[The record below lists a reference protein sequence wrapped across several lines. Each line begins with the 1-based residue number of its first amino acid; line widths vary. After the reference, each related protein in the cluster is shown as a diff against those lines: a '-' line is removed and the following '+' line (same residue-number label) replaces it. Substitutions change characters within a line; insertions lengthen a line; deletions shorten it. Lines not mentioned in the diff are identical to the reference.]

1 MVYTPSMNA
10 CLSNVRYPTTECKKL
25 EVAAAA
31 NPHILRTRV
40 AKRPNGL
47 KQWSEPS
54 PASPGQ
60 ARGLAAPNIVKIG
73 HVVPKIKFM
82 GRRRHFLGKLC
93 VIIVNVQRLGSQT
106 HHLLSA

>member
-10 CLSNVRYPTTECKKL
+10 RLSNPRYPTIKRKEL

-31 NPHILRTRV
+31 NPHILRIRV
-40 AKRPNGL
+40 ARRPNGL

-54 PASPGQ
+54 PGSPGQ

-82 GRRRHFLGKLC
+82 GRRRHFPGKLC
-93 VIIVNVQRLGSQT
+93 VIIC
-106 HHLLSA
+106 